1 MKRRYF
7 LLIIFLLTAG
17 SSCKKFLE
25 TSPTD
30 VLPTETY
37 YTTEEQLNRGL
48 LGVYDMLGKEQ
59 IYGDYMTWPINSSTD
74 ESYQA
79 GNPSTGMRMY
89 VYDPGNAQVA
99 GYWRAIWQGI
109 SRANVLLASV
119 NRRPMDETKRGIV
132 KGEALFL
139 RGYYYFLLAI
149 NFGDVPLILD
159 PVLSVDSVHIARTPL
174 KEVYAQILKD
184 MTEAESLLQTQTVT
198 SLGYSGRISKT
209 AVQGILAR
217 VCLTMA
223 GYPLHDVAR
232 YQDALEW
239 AKKVVQ
245 SGEHA
250 LNPDYKQIFINY
262 AQDKYDVKESIWEI
276 EFAGNGTGVF
286 DESGRIGNNIGV
298 KCASLEIGYS
308 YGSVNVT
315 NKLYSM
321 YEAADLRRDWNC
333 ANYNYTG
340 TNDTYKKNNNLW
352 ELNIGKWRREYETL
366 TPKNKNLT
374 PQNFAVLRY
383 ADVLLMMA
391 EAENEVNGPTPFAI
405 DAVNQVRR
413 RAYGKLLSGDTS
425 TSKPDLPPEQ
435 QSGKDALR
443 QAIQDER
450 SRELCFEALRKYD
463 LIRWGIFIASMKAMA
478 DDINAN
484 APATH
489 KFTATAANNLSER
502 HLLMPIPAHDM
513 AVNRLLV
520 QNPGW

>member
-1 MKRRYF
+1 MQRIY
-7 LLIIFLLTAG
+7 LLLALFFLTAVSG
-17 SSCKKFLE
+17 CKKFLE
-25 TSPTD
+25 TKPTD
-30 VLPTETY
+30 VLLTETY
-37 YTTEEQLNRGL
+37 YTSEEQLNRGL

-79 GNPSTGMRMY
+79 GNPSTGMRVY

-99 GYWRAIWQGI
+99 GFWRAIWQGI
-109 SRANVLLASV
+109 ARANVLLAGID
-119 NRRPMDETKRGIV
+119 RPVMDEAKRDIIR
-132 KGEALFL
+132 GETLFL

-149 NFGDVPLILD
+149 NFGDVPIIVD
-159 PVLSVDSVHIARTPL
+159 PVLTVDNVHIARSPL
-174 KEVYAQILKD
+174 KDVYAQILKD
-184 MTEAESLLQTQTVT
+184 MTEAESLLQTQTIT
-198 SLGYSGRISKT
+198 SLGYGGRVSKT

-217 VCLTMA
+217 VYLTMA
-223 GYPLHDVAR
+223 GYPLQDVAR
-232 YQDALEW
+232 YEDALYW
-239 AKKVVQ
+239 ARQVVQ

-286 DESGRIGNNIGV
+286 EESGRIGNNIGI

-308 YGSVNVT
+308 YGSVNLT
-315 NKLYSM
+315 NKLYSL
-321 YEAADLRRDWNC
+321 YDSADLRRDWNC
-333 ANYNYTG
+333 ARYNYTG
-340 TNDTYKKNNNLW
+340 PGDTYRKNNNLW

-366 TPKNKNLT
+366 TPKNKNFT

-383 ADVLLMMA
+383 ADVLLMLA
-391 EAENEVNGPTPFAI
+391 EAENEINGPTAEAI

-413 RAYGKLLSGDTS
+413 RAYGKLLNGDT
-425 TSKPDLPPEQ
+425 TTHNPDLLPEQ
-435 QSGKDALR
+435 YASKDALR
-443 QAIQDER
+443 HSIQDER

-463 LIRWGIFIASMKAMA
+463 LIRWGIFISVMKDMA
-478 DDINAN
+478 DDIAAR

-489 KFTATAANNLSER
+489 KFTASAANNLTSR